1 MRWPCRRRSA
11 SGPRHGASA
20 APALERTRTQALA
33 HAARRRS
40 SAGLGQG
47 AGDDAAE
54 RSLARRVL
62 ARGLQPNP
70 DLALRRRADT
80 ARHARRQ
87 AHGPTTARMA
97 ADRVAR
103 SRERADQILALDLAR
118 RHSDRS
124 SRRYRETALAHRT
137 RLSGTQER
145 TR

>member
-20 APALERTRTQALA
+20 GQALERTRAQALA
-33 HAARRRS
+33 RRAGGRS
-40 SAGLGQG
+40 PAGLGQD

-54 RSLARRVL
+54 RSLARVVM
-62 ARGLQPNP
+62 ARGLHPNP

-80 ARHARRQ
+80 ARLARRQ
-87 AHGPTTARMA
+87 ARGPTTARMA

-103 SRERADQILALDLAR
+103 RRARADQILALDLAR

-137 RLSGTQER
+137 RL
-145 TR
+145 

>member
-1 MRWPCRRRSA
+1 MRWPCSRRSA
-11 SGPRHGASA
+11 SGPPAWSLCRPSPGADADASLRARGARPITGRSRPRRWRYA
-20 APALERTRTQALA
+20 A
-33 HAARRRS
+33 
-40 SAGLGQG
+40 AGG
-47 AGDDAAE
+47 
-54 RSLARRVL
+54 LARGVL

-103 SRERADQILALDLAR
+103 GRARADQILALDLAR

-137 RLSGTQER
+137 RL
-145 TR
+145 